1 MRKIEKRIKMKE
13 YNFALMFKL
22 NQSELNPEI
31 YLDSLYEAGCDDALP
46 GIGKPG
52 YLALDF
58 LRESNSAYDA
68 LKNAI
73 SSVKS
78 VLAEAE
84 LIHVSPD
91 LVGIKEL
98 ANIFNCS
105 RQNIQKI
112 VSKPTFPN
120 AVYKGSQ
127 TIWHLAAVLD
137 WFVASG
143 YEVEQELLEIAELA
157 MSINLRIESKA
168 ANPQILARAKS
179 LVVA

>member
-1 MRKIEKRIKMKE
+1 MKKIEMKE
-13 YNFALMFKL
+13 YNFALTFKL
-22 NQSELNPEI
+22 NQSELNSEI

-58 LRESNSAYDA
+58 MRESSSAYDA
-68 LKNAI
+68 IKSAI

-98 ANIFNCS
+98 ASIFDCS
-105 RQNIQKI
+105 RQNIQKF

-120 AVYKGSQ
+120 PVYKGSQ
-127 TIWHLAAVLD
+127 AIWHLAAVLA

-143 YEVEQELLEIAELA
+143 YEVERELLEVAELA
-157 MSINLRIESKA
+157 MSINLRIESQA
-168 ANPQILARAKS
+168 ANPQTLDRAKS
-179 LVVA
+179 LIVA